1 MSWEGCGRSPCPQ
14 GASQGQVPV
23 VGHLGLCPPITAAS
37 LCCSLREALVQC
49 GKEHQQDRA
58 LPKYYISYLLAVL
71 NNNLALRY
79 LHQHLVALVA
89 TPSPILPGASVPS
102 MLPRLPVPSLL
113 SPSNSVSSLHSN
125 TAYREIPT
133 SLQAALDRM
142 QKKATQ
148 LLLEELL
155 LDLQVCWSST

>member
-1 MSWEGCGRSPCPQ
+1 MSWEGCGRSTCPQ
-14 GASQGQVPV
+14 GASQGQLPV
-23 VGHLGLCPPITAAS
+23 VGHLGLCLPVTAAS

-49 GKEHQQDRA
+49 GKQHQQDRA

-102 MLPRLPVPSLL
+102 MLPRLPVYPLFSLPATL
-113 SPSNSVSSLHSN
+113 SPPC
-125 TAYREIPT
+125 TPT
-133 SLQAALDRM
+133 LPAEKSPHPSR
-142 QKKATQ
+142 
-148 LLLEELL
+148 LL
-155 LDLQVCWSST
+155 